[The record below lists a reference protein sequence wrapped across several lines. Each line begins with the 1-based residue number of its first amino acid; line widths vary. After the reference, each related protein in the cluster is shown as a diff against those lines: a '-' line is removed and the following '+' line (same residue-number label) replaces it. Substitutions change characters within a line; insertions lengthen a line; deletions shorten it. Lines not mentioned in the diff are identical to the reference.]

1 MEKGKKSNGLTIV
14 LGIALI
20 IVMGVAASLYFIR
33 FDSGF
38 DEGLAQGY
46 EEGLAQGKSE
56 QVEALKAD
64 PTKGVIPDFVGGNAD
79 AVGYWSAGGPRRLEV
94 NVKGGTI
101 PIILKATDGSA
112 ATEDNLQ
119 EYKVIAQDPAP
130 YTVFEVVHGTY
141 SSGNLSPILE
151 SSGVQSVTLTLEKLS
166 E

>member
-1 MEKGKKSNGLTIV
+1 MEKGKKSNGLTIA

-38 DEGLAQGY
+38 EEGLAQGY
-46 EEGLAQGKSE
+46 EEGFVQGKSE

-79 AVGYWSAGGPRRLEV
+79 AVGYWSAGGPRRFEV
-94 NVKGGTI
+94 SVLGGTI

-112 ATEDNLQ
+112 ATEGNLQ

-130 YTVFEVVHGTY
+130 YTVFEVVYKTRSDGEL
-141 SSGNLSPILE
+141 SSTLE
-151 SSGVQSVTLTLEKLS
+151 SSGVQLVTLTLEKLS

>member
-1 MEKGKKSNGLTIV
+1 MEKGKKSNGLTIG

-38 DEGLAQGY
+38 

-112 ATEDNLQ
+112 ATKDNLQ

-130 YTVFEVVHGTY
+130 YTVFEVVHDTF
-141 SSGNLSPILE
+141 SSGELSPILE

>member
-1 MEKGKKSNGLTIV
+1 MEKGKKSNGLTIA

-38 DEGLAQGY
+38 EEGLAQGY

-56 QVEALKAD
+56 QVEVIKAD
-64 PTKGVIPDFVGGNAD
+64 PTTGVIPDFVGGNAD
-79 AVGYWSAGGPRRLEV
+79 AVGYWSGGTRRLEV
-94 NVKGGTI
+94 NAKGATI
-101 PIILKATDGSA
+101 PIILKATGGA
-112 ATEDNLQ
+112 AVTEDNLQ

-130 YTVFEVVHGTY
+130 YTVFEVVHKDYNGTE
-141 SSGNLSPILE
+141 LSWMLE
-151 SSGVQSVTLTLEKLS
+151 SIGVQSVTLTLEKLL